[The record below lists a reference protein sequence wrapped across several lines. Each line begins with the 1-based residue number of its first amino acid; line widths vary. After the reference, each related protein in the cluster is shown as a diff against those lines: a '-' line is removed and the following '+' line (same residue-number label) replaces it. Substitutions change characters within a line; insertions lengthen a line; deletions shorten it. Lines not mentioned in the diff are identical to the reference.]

1 MNGTNNPQKSKF
13 QDKGGEETKKVKENI
28 SENLAGNKTAVE
40 IRAKNVIIKW
50 GVGGGGKR
58 EENEREIWVKKKNKK
73 QKQKQK
79 EKGEQS
85 ERKIERK
92 CV

>member
-50 GVGGGGKR
+50 GVGGGGER
-58 EENEREIWVKKKNKK
+58 EENEREIWVKKKTKNKNKK
-73 QKQKQK
+73 RKGNNLK
-79 EKGEQS
+79 E
-85 ERKIERK
+85 R
-92 CV
+92 

>member
-50 GVGGGGKR
+50 GVGGR